1 MYPASAAFKAA
12 IVTDHI
18 AIAKAEVWNQDQK
31 LATIDIKDG
40 SVKVDSK
47 SAFRRTCEVS
57 LVTDRTTANLVP
69 DNDFDT
75 LSPFG
80 NELRLYRGVQYSDGT
95 QEYVPLGVFII
106 TDVNVSDNN
115 EGVEIKLA
123 GEDRAL
129 RISRNKW
136 REPYQLV
143 DGPLETAIRD
153 LLEDRYAD
161 VQTNF
166 PTTNVTINQV
176 ILGAENENDPWK
188 DAVEICELVGYDLFF
203 DVNGIAVMRQFPTLS
218 GAVVSAVYVENDNT
232 IVTSVDRLI
241 SSKDTFNGVIYT
253 IEGSEVET
261 PIRVEAWDEDT
272 TSPTYRYGVFGEAPT
287 FITTSLISTEAEA
300 VSAAKALLERY
311 IGAQENISWNSL
323 VDPTLDVNDVVYI
336 RALGAKVDRVLII
349 DSVDIPLDV
358 TSTLSAQ
365 ARVVRVVD
373 ANEVVSI
380 GSE

>member
-300 VSAAKALLERY
+300 ISAAKALLERY